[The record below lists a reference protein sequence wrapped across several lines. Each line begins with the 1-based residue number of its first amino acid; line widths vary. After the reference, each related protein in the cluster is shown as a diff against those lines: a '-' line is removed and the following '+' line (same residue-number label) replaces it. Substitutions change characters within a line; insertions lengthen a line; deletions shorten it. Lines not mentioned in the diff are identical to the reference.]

1 MGDEGEKKMRRSTVV
16 CVTGGAGFIGSWL
29 VRKLLARGCV
39 VHATLRSL
47 EDEKKA
53 GLLRSLPG
61 AAERLRLFK
70 ADMYDADTFEP
81 AIAGCEFVF
90 LVATPLLHDPTS
102 TKYKNTTEAT
112 VDAARIILGQCERSG
127 TVKRVIHTASVT
139 AASPLTGDGS
149 GYKDF
154 INESC
159 WTPLNLSYGFSNAYM
174 DAYVWSKSLSEKELL
189 GYNESPEPRAFEVV
203 SLACGVTGGDTIHP
217 QLWGTIPILV
227 SPLTGDAA
235 NHTFLLFLQALLG
248 SVPVAH
254 VEDVCEAHAFCMD
267 QPSMAGRFL
276 CAAGY
281 PNLRDILDHFAAKFP
296 ELKIKID
303 HVTGEGVRVP
313 ADTSKLEDL
322 GFRYRYGVEETLDAS
337 VECAKRFGEL

>member
-1 MGDEGEKKMRRSTVV
+1 MSPVLR
-16 CVTGGAGFIGSWL
+16 VTGGGGFIGSWL
-29 VRKLLARGCV
+29 VRKLLDRGCV
-39 VHATLRSL
+39 VHATMRSL

-61 AAERLRLFK
+61 AAERLRLFQ
-70 ADMYDADTFEP
+70 ANMYDADSFEP

-90 LVATPLLHDPTS
+90 LIATPLVHDPTS

-112 VDAARIILGQCERSG
+112 VDAVRIILRQCERSG

-139 AASPLTGDGS
+139 AASPLREDGT

-154 INESC
+154 TNESC
-159 WTPLNLSYGFSNAYM
+159 WTPLNLSYGFSNVHLDVRIRVVQVAVGEG
-174 DAYVWSKSLSEKELL
+174 AAELQV
-189 GYNESPEPRAFEVV
+189 YNESTEPRALEVV
-203 SLACGVTGGDTIHP
+203 TLTCGLVGGDTIQP
-217 QLWGTIPILV
+217 YLCSSIPVIV
-227 SPLTGDAA
+227 SPLTGHAVHH
-235 NHTFLLFLQALLG
+235 NSLLFMQALLG

-281 PNLRDILDHFAAKFP
+281 PNMRDLLDRFVSKYP
-296 ELKIKID
+296 EIKIQLEQ
-303 HVTGEGVRVP
+303 VTGDGVRVR
-313 ADTSKLEDL
+313 ADTTKLEDL
-322 GFRYRYGVEETLDAS
+322 GFRNRYGVEETLDCS
-337 VECAKRFGEL
+337 VECAKRLGEL